1 MDPISQLGMLR
12 LGRRVKDLPTEDSVE
27 SGCEPETLTLRP

>member
-12 LGRRVKDLPTEDSVE
+12 LGEE
-27 SGCEPETLTLRP
+27 SQGLAYGGQPGVRMQT